1 MMNRKQLT
9 RIELILQKID
19 TALIVRD
26 PGSAR
31 SSEAFDGLRKIMIQ
45 AGTSHRA
52 HAAHLLSLS
61 DSLDRGASVDLIR
74 DRVNEYLLELGI
86 TRSTDIGNVDFFEVA
101 PGEGDTLV
109 CEIPAVVQRLSDGRI
124 VLVRPGKARRERGRV
139 PQESADLRFA
149 QTRVTVDE
157 TQTGPNQASLPDVSD
172 YE

>member
-1 MMNRKQLT
+1 MNRKQLT

-86 TRSTDIGNVDFFEVA
+86 TRSTDIGNMDFFEVL

-124 VLVRPGKARRERGRV
+124 VLVRPGKARRERSRF
-139 PQESADLRFA
+139 PQDSADSGFD
-149 QTRVTVDE
+149 QSRVSVDE
-157 TQTGPNQASLPDVSD
+157 TQNEQTQDSLNEASG
-172 YE
+172 EK